1 MYKTIGEAY
10 AWMDAFLTG
19 YQDIPGVEVVIFPP
33 FTALHSL
40 YARFQGAGPELGAQ
54 NLHAQREGAY
64 TGEIGAGMIRDTGA
78 GWVLVG
84 HSERRLYQ
92 QENEPLLATKIRAAL
107 QAGLRPVYCVGELLE
122 ERENGTHEATVSRQ
136 LREGIP
142 PLDPSEWDRLVIAY
156 EPVWAIGTGR
166 TATVGDAGAMHRFIR
181 QEITSL
187 SSASDPNGIPI
198 LYGGSVKPNNAGE
211 LFDCPDIDGV
221 LVGGASLDPGSFQ
234 AILAE
239 AQRRR

>member
-1 MYKTIGEAY
+1 MHKTIGEAY
-10 AWMDAFLTG
+10 AWMDAFLKD
-19 YQDIPGVEVVIFPP
+19 YQAIPGVDVVIFPP
-33 FTALHSL
+33 FTALHPLS
-40 YARFQGAGPELGAQ
+40 ARCQDAGPQLGAQ
-54 NLHAQREGAY
+54 NLHAQREGAF
-64 TGEIGAGMIRDTGA
+64 TGEVSAGMIRDTGA
-78 GWVLVG
+78 CWVLVG

-136 LREGIP
+136 LRAGIP
-142 PLDPSEWDRLVIAY
+142 ALEPSEWDRLVIAY

-166 TATVGDAGAMHRFIR
+166 TATVGDAGDMHRFIR
-181 QEITSL
+181 QEIADL
-187 SSASDPNGIPI
+187 STASDPHGIPI
-198 LYGGSVKPNNAGE
+198 IYGGSVKQDNAGE
-211 LFDCPDIDGV
+211 LFDCPDVDGV